1 MAGFHGLFLA
11 AILYFNKRF
20 RSKSNQF
27 LAMALFA
34 ISIIVCYDFFYYS
47 FEEEELPL
55 VIQYLPVYIRTAIP
69 IGLYFF
75 VRYLIEPDSELK
87 GWERLWYLPIVIEV
101 ILELLYIPINLFLTE
116 DTIET
121 GEHLLLILE
130 ESMGLF
136 TSIPLLWL
144 AIRKINSYQNF
155 LLDNYSNL
163 SGKSLLWLRNLVTA
177 ILLIFT
183 VWLFNHMLF
192 IIGFESEGTYSLVSF
207 SLVIFLFWMGYFV
220 ILQHPLFQ
228 VARFKV
234 TKTPATTS
242 RKLSPKTDSYHQNL
256 IHLMESESLYN
267 NPELNLQN
275 LANTL
280 NISPGYLSQII
291 NEKEHKNF
299 FEFVNQYRVEEAKR
313 KLINPDYDH
322 YSIMGIAL
330 ESGFNSKSTFN
341 ALFKKFTGH
350 TPSSFKKM
358 HQVQD

>member
-11 AILYFNKRF
+11 SILYFNKRF

-47 FEEEELPL
+47 VEEEKLPL
-55 VIQYLPVYIRTAIP
+55 VIQYLPIYIRTAIP

-75 VRYLIEPDSELK
+75 VRYLIEPNSELK
-87 GWERLWYLPIVIEV
+87 RWERLWHLPILLEV
-101 ILELLYIPINLFLTE
+101 VVELLYIPVNLFLND

-121 GEHLLLILE
+121 AEHLVLILE

-144 AIRKINSYQNF
+144 AIRRINSYQNF

-163 SGKSLLWLRNLVTA
+163 SGKSLLWLRNLVIA
-177 ILLIFT
+177 ILVIFI
-183 VWLFNHMLF
+183 VWLFSYMQF
-192 IIGFESEGTYSLVSF
+192 IMGFEGESTYSLVSF
-207 SLVIFLFWMGYFV
+207 GLIVFLFWMGYFV

-228 VARFKV
+228 VARFKASKIPS
-234 TKTPATTS
+234 TNSK
-242 RKLSPKTDSYHQNL
+242 KLSPKTDSYHNNL
-256 IHLMESESLYN
+256 INLMESESLYN

-275 LANTL
+275 LASAL

-291 NEKEHKNF
+291 NEKENKNF
-299 FEFVNQYRVEEAKR
+299 FEFINQYRVEEVKK
-313 KLINPDYDH
+313 KLMSSEYNH